1 MGTILGIESS
11 CDETSAAVCHNGK
24 VINNIIA
31 TQSIHEQFGGVVPE
45 LASRAHQRNIIPVVY
60 EALNTA
66 KINASDLDGIAYTQ
80 GPGLLGALL
89 VGSSFAKAMA
99 FALDVP
105 IISVNHMM
113 AHVLAHFI
121 DDPAPK
127 FPFLCLT
134 ISGGHTQ
141 IVKVASHQEMSVIGQ
156 TRDDA
161 AGEAFDKG
169 AKLLGLPYPGGPMI
183 DKHAKA
189 GDPVRF
195 KFAESDMPEL
205 DYSFSGIKTSLLYFL
220 RDQLKTN
227 GQFIEQ
233 NLDDLCASYQQTIIN
248 MLIKKLKK
256 AVKET
261 GIKEIAIA
269 GGVSANQGLQ
279 QQLKIEAEGN
289 NWQLYIPKLEYC
301 TDNAAMI
308 AISGY
313 YKYIGG
319 KFDSLRESPLPR
331 MSF

>member
-11 CDETSAAVCHNGK
+11 CDETSAAICHDGK

-45 LASRAHQRNIIPVVY
+45 LASRAHQRNIVPVVH
-60 EALNTA
+60 EALATA
-66 KINASDLDGIAYTQ
+66 KINASDLDAIAYTQ

-99 FALDVP
+99 FALDIP

-121 DDPAPK
+121 DEPAPK

-141 IVKVASHQEMSVIGQ
+141 IVKVTDYQEMTIIGQ

-169 AKLLGLPYPGGPMI
+169 AKLLGLPYPGGPLI
-183 DKHAKA
+183 DKHAKV
-189 GDPVRF
+189 GDSRRF
-195 KFAESDMPEL
+195 KFAESDMPDL

-227 GQFIEQ
+227 DQFIEQ

-279 QQLKIEAEGN
+279 QQLKTEAERHS
-289 NWQLYIPKLEYC
+289 WQLYIPKLEYC

>member
-11 CDETSAAVCHNGK
+11 CDETSAAICHDGK

-31 TQSIHEQFGGVVPE
+31 TQSIHEQYGGVVPE
-45 LASRAHQRNIIPVVY
+45 LASRAHQRNIVPVVH
-60 EALNTA
+60 EALDTA
-66 KINASDLDGIAYTQ
+66 KVNASELDAIAYTQ

-89 VGSSFAKAMA
+89 VGNSFAKAMA
-99 FALDVP
+99 FALDIP
-105 IISVNHMM
+105 IITVNHMM
-113 AHVLAHFI
+113 AHVMAHFI
-121 DDPAPK
+121 EDPTPK

-141 IVKVASHQEMSVIGQ
+141 IVKVKSHQEMTIIGQ

-183 DKHAKA
+183 DKHAKD
-189 GDPVRF
+189 GDPGRF
-195 KFAESDMPEL
+195 KFAESDMPDL

-220 RDQLKTN
+220 RDQIKTN
-227 GQFIEQ
+227 DQFIEQ

-261 GIKEIAIA
+261 GINEIAIA

-279 QQLKIEAEGN
+279 QQLTTVASQNK
-289 NWQLYIPKLEYC
+289 WQLYIPKLEYC

>member
-11 CDETSAAVCHNGK
+11 CDETSAAICHDGK

-45 LASRAHQRNIIPVVY
+45 LASRAHQRNIVPVVH

-66 KINASDLDGIAYTQ
+66 KINASDLDAIAYTQ

-89 VGSSFAKAMA
+89 VGNSFAKAMA
-99 FALDVP
+99 FALDIP
-105 IISVNHMM
+105 IVSVNHMM

-141 IVKVASHQEMSVIGQ
+141 IVKVTSHQEMTVIGQ

-189 GDPVRF
+189 GDSSRF
-195 KFAESDMPEL
+195 KFAESDMPAL

-220 RDQLKTN
+220 RDQIKTN
-227 GQFIEQ
+227 DQFIEQ

-279 QQLKIEAEGN
+279 GQLKLEADKH
-289 NWQLYIPKLEYC
+289 NWNLYIPKLEYC